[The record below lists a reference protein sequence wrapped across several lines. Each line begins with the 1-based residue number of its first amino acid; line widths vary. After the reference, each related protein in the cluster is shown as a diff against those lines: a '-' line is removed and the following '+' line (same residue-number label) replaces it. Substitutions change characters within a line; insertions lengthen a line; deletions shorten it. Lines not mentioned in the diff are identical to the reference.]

1 MASNVS
7 INGGN
12 SCTVQSAAGVI
23 APTND
28 RKKVIITATG
38 GDGTVKFGTAATAI
52 TVKQDTFLEAPEDEN
67 FSTKKTFEEYEKL
80 WEYFHTSPSVDEWN
94 KYQSFE
100 KYAKLIANE
109 NCVLS
114 IFEYTKF
121 RTNLNN
127 ICIII

>member
-52 TVKQDTFLEAPEDEN
+52 TVKEDTFLDVGAFQGAVTTLTN
-67 FSTKKTFEEYEKL
+67 
-80 WEYFHTSPSVDEWN
+80 
-94 KYQSFE
+94 
-100 KYAKLIANE
+100 ARAII
-109 NCVLS
+109 LS
-114 IFEYTKF
+114 
-121 RTNLNN
+121 
-127 ICIII
+127 